1 MRSTL
6 ETFLSIARERRSVR
20 RFTGDPVTVD
30 ELWPCLEAFR
40 FAPGAGNQQPW
51 RVVIVT
57 DKERI
62 CRIGEEASRRGL
74 LHR

>member
-62 CRIGEEASRRGL
+62 WRIGEEASRRGL